1 MTLCSSVRNRLHS
14 CEPHLNCGSLMG
26 QHRGQHRK
34 FLMLRCRF
42 PIAVLLI
49 LTLPLQSFAGGS
61 CRQRGGGSCCSQL
74 KDSQLKDS
82 QQMPA
87 SSCCSLEKS
96 PAQPSECKQSSE
108 CKHCAATD
116 QKDESKTSSADGCRC
131 HCKKNPRDRPV
142 TLHQRQLSIASI
154 LTPHD
159 SLFVPVLSPVRTRPQ
174 IEVIDRSPGIRLH
187 AVYTVWLN

>member
-1 MTLCSSVRNRLHS
+1 
-14 CEPHLNCGSLMG
+14 
-26 QHRGQHRK
+26 
-34 FLMLRCRF
+34 MLRCRF
-42 PIAVLLI
+42 PIAVLLV

-61 CRQRGGGSCCSQL
+61 CCQRGRGSCCSQL
-74 KDSQLKDS
+74 KDSQ
-82 QQMPA
+82 QTPA

-96 PAQPSECKQSSE
+96 PAPSSECKQSSE
-108 CKHCAATD
+108 CKHCAVTD
-116 QKDESKTSSADGCRC
+116 QKDEPKTSSADGCRC

-174 IEVIDRSPGIRLH
+174 IEVIDRSPGLRLH
-187 AVYTVWLN
+187 AAYTVWLN